1 MEEVYNQLFCL
12 LAFSITGIA
21 IGILF
26 DIFRILRRSFKTT
39 DLITYIEDILF
50 WILTGAIVLFSIFKF
65 NDGQIR
71 SYVVIGIAFGIFI
84 YMFTISKFIIK
95 YSVIIIKWI
104 KKIISYPINIII
116 NIIKNIIIKPILSIL
131 KKLKNIIIIIEK
143 KRTKKPKKLH
153 KKQINLKEKE
163 GIL

>member
-12 LAFSITGIA
+12 SMFSITGTT

-26 DIFRILRRSFKTT
+26 DIFRILRRSFKTS

-71 SYVVIGIAFGIFI
+71 SYVIIGISFGIFI
-84 YMFTISKFIIK
+84 YMFTISKYIIK
-95 YSVIIIKWI
+95 YSVIIIRWS
-104 KKIISYPINIII
+104 KKIISYPINTII
-116 NIIKNIIIKPILSIL
+116 NIIKNIIIKPIIL
-131 KKLKNIIIIIEK
+131 ISKKLKNKILINK
-143 KRTKKPKKLH
+143 KITKKPKKLQ
-153 KKQINLKEKE
+153 KKRINLERKE

>member
-12 LAFSITGIA
+12 LAFSITGIT

-71 SYVVIGIAFGIFI
+71 SYVVVGIAFGIFI
-84 YMFTISKFIIK
+84 YMFTISRFIIK

-116 NIIKNIIIKPILSIL
+116 KPILSIL
-131 KKLKNIIIIIEK
+131 KRLKNTIIIIKK